1 MPCKTSRLVKDI
13 FDFRVCF
20 LFHRV
25 FGLPKDFKEGIVFST
40 YATLVSSVQKGTTI
54 LSILP
59 IIIIAN
65 KDLRTPT
72 CLYICICIQGSH
84 CVENMS
90 NP

>member
-1 MPCKTSRLVKDI
+1 MKDI

-40 YATLVSSVQKGTTI
+40 YATLVSSVQKGTI
-54 LSILP
+54 ISIPP

-72 CLYICICIQGSH
+72 CLYMHMYTGFTLR
-84 CVENMS
+84 
-90 NP
+90 